1 CYNLCYNNPR
11 KIFSMGVCIIKIKK
25 KIIKIGN
32 SYGVTIHKDV
42 LELLEIKKG
51 DTVLIKIE
59 KIKK

>member
-1 CYNLCYNNPR
+1 
-11 KIFSMGVCIIKIKK
+11 MGVCIIKIKK